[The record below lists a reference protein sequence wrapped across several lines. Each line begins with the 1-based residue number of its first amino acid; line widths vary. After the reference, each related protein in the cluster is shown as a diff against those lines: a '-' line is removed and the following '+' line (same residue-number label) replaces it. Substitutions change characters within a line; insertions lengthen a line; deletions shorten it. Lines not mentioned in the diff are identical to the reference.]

1 MGNRWKQG
9 KKLSIVRIYICI
21 MEFVSNMTRAQ
32 KEQYVIELYKK
43 DKKIREI
50 IQRAHMSP
58 RDVDAII
65 KKVKLQV
72 ERERGQLE
80 KKDDYDTESKSKN
93 TQAIKMFSEGKT
105 PVDVVIGLDFRPDE
119 VQEIYRQFLELNNMY
134 NLVEVYDEMENYLPS
149 LLELFRIIESRGINK
164 NDIIDVL
171 MLINTGQVPYLQ
183 KKVANLTSGI
193 EWLENE
199 IKKKEYILSTLNNRT
214 RELTYR
220 GDEIYP
226 MNNSTKDLTYRA
238 DKRYPTLM
246 EDKTIRPLSSNMR
259 LVRRNDTYKSIDSLA
274 NKIIDAS
281 ADRVENHNN
290 CL

>member
-1 MGNRWKQG
+1 
-9 KKLSIVRIYICI
+9 

-32 KEQYVIELYKK
+32 KEQYVIELYKQ

-58 RDVDAII
+58 RDICVII
-65 KKVKLQV
+65 KKVKMEV

-80 KKDDYDTESKSKN
+80 EKNDYEIQSKSKN

-105 PVDVVIGLDFRPDE
+105 PVDVVIGLDLPADE
-119 VQEIYRQFLELNNMY
+119 VQEIYRKFLELKNMY
-134 NLVEVYDEMENYLPS
+134 KLVEVYDEMQNYLPS

-171 MLINTGQVPYLQ
+171 TLINTGQVPYLQ
-183 KKVANLTSGI
+183 KKVANLTSAAS
-193 EWLENE
+193 WLENE
-199 IKKKEYILSTLNNRT
+199 IKKKEYNLSILNSTT
-214 RELTYR
+214 RRLTYR

-226 MNNSTKDLTYRA
+226 MNNSTKELTYRG
-238 DKRYPTLM
+238 DKIYPALM
-246 EDKTIRPLSSNMR
+246 DDKTIRPVSSNMR
-259 LVRRNDTYKSIDSLA
+259 LVRRNDTYKSIDSVA
-274 NKIIDAS
+274 DKIVDAW
-281 ADRVENHNN
+281 ADWVENHNN

>member
-1 MGNRWKQG
+1 
-9 KKLSIVRIYICI
+9 

-32 KEQYVIELYKK
+32 KEQYVKELYKQ
-43 DKKIREI
+43 DKTIREI
-50 IQRAHMSP
+50 IQRVHMSP
-58 RDVDAII
+58 RDIGVII
-65 KKVKLQV
+65 KKVKMEV

-80 KKDDYDTESKSKN
+80 EKNDYDTESKSKT

-105 PVDVVIGLDFRPDE
+105 PVDVAVGLDLPADE
-119 VQEIYRQFLELNNMY
+119 VQEIYRQFLGLKNMHK
-134 NLVEVYDEMENYLPS
+134 LVEVYDEMENYLPS

-183 KKVANLTSGI
+183 KKVANLTSAAS
-193 EWLENE
+193 WLENE
-199 IKKKEYILSTLNNRT
+199 IKKKEYNLSTLNSRT

-226 MNNSTKDLTYRA
+226 MNNSTKELTYRA
-238 DKRYPTLM
+238 DKMYPTLM
-246 EDKTIRPLSSNMR
+246 DDKTIRPVSSNMR

-274 NKIIDAS
+274 NEIIDAS
-281 ADRVENHNN
+281 ADWVENHNN